1 MLETILGWETQPH
14 YPDKKRIIVFSHT
27 SYWDVIVWLIL
38 FKKSSTNSF
47 VLFDSRYYTWAT
59 KWLYDLLHCIPSTRL
74 ENRDGGLIGKLVE
87 RFRHKNES
95 ICLSPKGTV
104 KKKAWR
110 TGYYH
115 LARKLSVKIYPLII
129 DYEER
134 KIWFGEPCDPNNNT
148 EPWCQEFLVNQFKT
162 GVDFNVENLEYLHP
176 YNAVLQNP
184 YERLFPFDFCLV
196 SLLLFLPQI
205 FILLIHNYYLLGG
218 MSCVAFTNAFVYHYY
233 HEGNKKNIKWIRLLE
248 IGSVYS
254 TFFLIL
260 LKAIPYY
267 KTLSYSCYSTLLLGY
282 FFLRCGYKRDS
293 TKKRG
298 KYHIYHSIFHI
309 LGALGTLQLTESF
322 VYGDP

>member
-74 ENRDGGLIGKLVE
+74 ENRGGGLIGQLVE

-95 ICLSPKGTV
+95 ICLSPKGTI
-104 KKKAWR
+104 KKKSWR
-110 TGYYH
+110 SGYYH
-115 LARKLSVKIYPLII
+115 LARELDVKIYPLVI

-134 KIWFGEPCDPNNNT
+134 KIWFGEPCNPNNNT
-148 EPWCQEFLVNQFKT
+148 EPWCQEFLVNQFQN
-162 GVDFNVENLEYLHP
+162 GVELNLDNVEYSRKTTTK
-176 YNAVLQNP
+176 YP
-184 YERLFPFDFCLV
+184 YEHLFPFDFCLV
-196 SLLLFLPQI
+196 SLLVFLPQI
-205 FILLIHNYYLLGG
+205 FILLAHNYYLLGG
-218 MSCVAFTNAFVYHYY
+218 MSCVAFTSAFVYHYY

>member
-134 KIWFGEPCDPNNNT
+134 KIWFGESCNPNNNT

-322 VYGDP
+322 VYGN

>member
-59 KWLYDLLHCIPSTRL
+59 KWLYDLLHCIPSSRL

-322 VYGDP
+322 VYTN

>member
-47 VLFDSRYYTWAT
+47 VLFDPRYYTWAT

-74 ENRDGGLIGKLVE
+74 ENRGGGLIGQLVE

-218 MSCVAFTNAFVYHYY
+218 MSCVAFTSAFVYHYY

-322 VYGDP
+322 VYTN

>member
-1 MLETILGWETQPH
+1 MLETILGWEKLSN
-14 YPDKKRIIVFSHT
+14 YPTEKGVIVFSHT
-27 SYWDVIVWLIL
+27 SYWDFIVWLMY
-38 FKKSSTNSF
+38 FKKS
-47 VLFDSRYYTWAT
+47 LFILINPGYYTWAT
-59 KWLYDLLHCIPSTRL
+59 KWIYVLLHCIPSTPL
-74 ENRDGGLIGKLVE
+74 ENRNGGLIGQLVE

-95 ICLSPKGTV
+95 ICLSPKGTI
-104 KKKAWR
+104 KKKPWR
-110 TGYYH
+110 SGYYH
-115 LARKLSVKIYPLII
+115 LARELGVKIYPLVI
-129 DYEER
+129 DYENR
-134 KIWFGEPCDPNNNT
+134 KGWFGEPCNPNNNT

-248 IGSVYS
+248 VGSVYS

-322 VYGDP
+322 VYGN

>member
-248 IGSVYS
+248 VGSVYS

-322 VYGDP
+322 VYGN